1 VETAS
6 PMRRVY
12 FATVP
17 NIVMNV
23 IRSLAI
29 AVLFAT
35 TIVTAQPA
43 TPVLEVASVRK
54 HGDVEGHSGFTISG
68 SRITVV
74 DFNLRNMILEAYN
87 VKPYQLQGGPDWM
100 KSESYDVA
108 ARAGGEFS
116 DRGGSN
122 TELTREQ
129 ARTILQAVLT
139 SRFKLKVHRET
150 TDIPIYSLVVG
161 KNGSKM
167 KESAKDAVFDPEFEF
182 GPFGRRLSNPKSTM
196 DQLLMFL
203 ASQTDRP
210 VLDKTGLTGFHSYT
224 LEWNSDNDPQ
234 LAATVPRDAGVAE
247 LSIFTAVQ
255 EQLGLKLESAR
266 GPVEM
271 LVIESAEKPAEN

>member
-1 VETAS
+1 
-6 PMRRVY
+6 
-12 FATVP
+12 
-17 NIVMNV
+17 
-23 IRSLAI
+23 
-29 AVLFAT
+29 
-35 TIVTAQPA
+35 
-43 TPVLEVASVRK
+43 
-54 HGDVEGHSGFTISG
+54 
-68 SRITVV
+68 
-74 DFNLRNMILEAYN
+74 
-87 VKPYQLQGGPDWM
+87 
-100 KSESYDVA
+100 
-108 ARAGGEFS
+108 
-116 DRGGSN
+116 
-122 TELTREQ
+122 
-129 ARTILQAVLT
+129 
-139 SRFKLKVHRET
+139 
-150 TDIPIYSLVVG
+150 
-161 KNGSKM
+161 M